1 MVSKYIQVFLILL
14 FYTIELTIMQYNLKL
29 TKPWIMI
36 RLFAMFLI
44 LIVHSLKLNAQ
55 LKHGTST
62 KFKSYKGL
70 VMSGYQGWHN
80 TPEDGAGRGWY
91 HYTSK
96 GKFEPGSTNVDLWA
110 ETNEY
115 PKVYKTP
122 FNNADGSPAFLQS
135 AYDATTT
142 AVHFSWMKQYGI
154 DGVFMQ
160 RFVSEIRGKSGRNH
174 FNTVLANSLQFANK
188 YGRAISVM
196 YDLSGCRDSID
207 VPVLINDWKYLVDSL
222 KVTNQG
228 KDQSYLYHNSK
239 PLVVLWGVGFNDN
252 RTYTIKDVAK
262 MVDFLQN
269 DPMYGGCSVMLGVPT
284 YWRDFGNDTE
294 KNPALHDLIKR
305 VDIVHPW
312 TIGRYSN
319 VRSYEQYA
327 EVQKKDIAW
336 CKAEKVDYVGVVFPG
351 FSWHNMNP
359 KAPMNQIPRDRGK
372 FFWKQIT
379 GAITNGVQMLYVAM
393 FDEVDE
399 ATAIFKISKNPPV
412 GASSFVTFEQD
423 IPSDYYLYLTGYAG
437 KMLRK
442 QTPFRLDVPMPTS
455 N

>member
-1 MVSKYIQVFLILL
+1 
-14 FYTIELTIMQYNLKL
+14 
-29 TKPWIMI
+29 
-36 RLFAMFLI
+36 
-44 LIVHSLKLNAQ
+44 
-55 LKHGTST
+55 
-62 KFKSYKGL
+62 
-70 VMSGYQGWHN
+70 
-80 TPEDGAGRGWY
+80 
-91 HYTSK
+91 
-96 GKFEPGSTNVDLWA
+96 
-110 ETNEY
+110 
-115 PKVYKTP
+115 
-122 FNNADGSPAFLQS
+122 
-135 AYDATTT
+135 
-142 AVHFSWMKQYGI
+142 
-154 DGVFMQ
+154 
-160 RFVSEIRGKSGRNH
+160 
-174 FNTVLANSLQFANK
+174 
-188 YGRAISVM
+188 M